1 MYSESLLSAIGTSQ
15 VVTSVADIFT
25 FTPTF
30 PVEIFEF
37 GMIVTTGLTA
47 SDNMA
52 LALDKRPTAGVDS
65 GRTVG
70 SGDLGT
76 LTIAAA
82 NSGACGAG
90 DIIISRPAS
99 GPFTLH
105 PGQQA
110 VLNVTATCAAGTGLP
125 FINYRLLPSQDRAS
139 TIVNAVTA

>member
-30 PVEIFEF
+30 PVEIYEF
-37 GMIVTTGLTA
+37 GMVMTAGLTA
-47 SDNMA
+47 SDNVI
-52 LALDKRPTAGVDS
+52 LALDKRPTAGTDT

-70 SGDLGT
+70 VADLGT

-82 NSGACGAG
+82 SSGAVAAG
-90 DIIISRPAS
+90 DIMISRPAS
-99 GPFTLH
+99 GPFILY

-110 VLNVTATCAAGTGLP
+110 VLNVTNSCTAGTGLP
-125 FINYRLLPSQDRAS
+125 FINYRLLPAIDRAS